1 MYFLAPTF
9 VPTLVTNKP
18 NLLAKV
24 ILSCL
29 VMILLFSTF
38 GGGSANVQA
47 APLSAN
53 PAPGQWLNRIN
64 YYRAQAGLPAVTE
77 DANLSAGDA
86 QETNYLLLNPDDFRH
101 DQDSHR
107 SGYTQAGQ
115 KAAQQSNLFGGG
127 GHYSDA
133 QAIDSWMESPLHR
146 FGILLPQLTRVG
158 YALACDTQRCF
169 AALNILASTDG
180 TTTKPDGVV
189 YPGDGQQGVRTGYL
203 TWQYGPFEAQIQF
216 VNATVKD
223 SAGQPV
229 AFTLEPQGGYF
240 NLIILKIDGSQDYGA
255 GYTVTIGIKQNG
267 QSHSRSWSFTSS
279 PPPPVLTNASDP
291 AFAQLWGHTDAP
303 VAGGLVAR
311 SWIWGSQQH
320 GFASVLENYDG
331 KQRLVQY
338 HDKARMEVNNP
349 NLDRANPFFVSN
361 GLLVREMISGQLQVG
376 DSSFVAKQPAN
387 VAVTG
392 DPTNPKAPTYN
403 SFRNLA
409 SLNNDRRVANHS
421 NQSVSTALNQAGSTQ
436 ELANLPA
443 DVKLVYYDDHLGHN
457 IPDVFWNFMNS
468 RGLVLTNGSYQ
479 QDTVVN
485 WVYAMG
491 YPLSEPYWTKTLVGG
506 VERDV
511 LVQVFERRVL
521 SYTPSNPASFQVEMG
536 NVGQHYY
543 AWRYGSA
550 PDSKS

>member
-1 MYFLAPTF
+1 MFFLRPIF
-9 VPTLVTNKP
+9 VPTPAPRKS
-18 NLLAKV
+18 NLLAK
-24 ILSCL
+24 IMLSCL
-29 VMILLFSTF
+29 VAIFLFSIF
-38 GGGSANVQA
+38 GSGLDNVQA
-47 APLSAN
+47 APPSAN
-53 PAPGQWLNRIN
+53 PAPGQWLSRVN
-64 YYRAQAGLPAVTE
+64 YYRAGAGLPPVTE

-101 DQDSHR
+101 DQDPHR
-107 SGYTQAGQ
+107 PGYTPAGQ

-158 YALACDTQRCF
+158 YSLACDNQRCF
-169 AALNILASTDG
+169 AAINILASTDG
-180 TTTKPDGVV
+180 ILSKPDGVV
-189 YPGDGQQGVRTGYL
+189 YPGNGQQAVRTDYI
-203 TWQYGPFEAQIQF
+203 TWQYGPFEPQIQF
-216 VNATVKD
+216 VSATIQD
-223 SAGQPV
+223 SAGHPI
-229 AFTLEPQGGYF
+229 AFTIQPQGGYF
-240 NLIILKIDGSQDYGA
+240 NLIVLKIDGTQDYGA
-255 GYTVTIGIKQNG
+255 NYTVTVVIKQSG
-267 QSHSRSWSFTSS
+267 QSRSRSWSFTSS
-279 PPPPVLTNASDP
+279 PPPPVLTNSSDP

-303 VAGGLVAR
+303 VAGGTVAR
-311 SWIWGSQQH
+311 SWIWGSQPN

-349 NLDRANPFFVSN
+349 NADRANPFFVSN

-376 DSSFVAKQPAN
+376 DSSFVAKSPAN
-387 VAVTG
+387 VAIAG
-392 DPTNPKAPTYN
+392 DPANPNAPTYA

-409 SLNNDRRVANHS
+409 SLNNDRRVANRS
-421 NQSVSTALNQAGSTQ
+421 NLSVTTALNQNGSTQ
-436 ELANLPA
+436 ELASPPA
-443 DVKLVYYDDHLGHN
+443 DVKLVYYDEHLGHN

-491 YPLSEPYWTKTLVGG
+491 YPLSEPYWTRTLVGG
-506 VERDV
+506 VEREV

-543 AWRYGSA
+543 AWRYSTA
-550 PDSKS
+550 PDSKN